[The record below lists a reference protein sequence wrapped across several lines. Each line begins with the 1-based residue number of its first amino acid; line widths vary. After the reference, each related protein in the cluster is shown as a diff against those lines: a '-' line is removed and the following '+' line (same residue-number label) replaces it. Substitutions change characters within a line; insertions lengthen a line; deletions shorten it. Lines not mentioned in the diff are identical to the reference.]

1 MSDDDSELQ
10 RLQAKRLA
18 EMQKNISSRETV
30 EEKPK
35 STEEKIVNPREALI
49 KQLGF
54 RGLEVLTNA
63 ESQFPNEIKMVIDK
77 LYELIKTGEITEIP
91 TSGIFVEVGLVP
103 STDYLSNLVALDDY
117 KRVKIDP
124 ITQQTSVPGIW
135 AAGDCTN
142 VLYHQNNIAVGDAV
156 KAIEDLYIWLKTGK

>member
-30 EEKPK
+30 EETSKP
-35 STEEKIVNPREALI
+35 TEEKIVNPRDVLI

-63 ESQFPNEIKMVIDK
+63 ESQFPNETKMVIDK
-77 LYELIKTGEITEIP
+77 LYELIKTGEITEILDGGKLLGLFRSIGLSVRMD
-91 TSGIFVEVGLVP
+91 TKINIQQDGKFVSL
-103 STDYLSNLVALDDY
+103 TDKLSNKSDGV
-117 KRVKIDP
+117 
-124 ITQQTSVPGIW
+124 
-135 AAGDCTN
+135 
-142 VLYHQNNIAVGDAV
+142 
-156 KAIEDLYIWLKTGK
+156 E

>member
-30 EEKPK
+30 DEKPK
-35 STEEKIVNPREALI
+35 TTEEKTVNPRESLI

-63 ESQFPNEIKMVIDK
+63 ESQFPNETKMIIDK
-77 LYELIKTGEITEIP
+77 LYELIKTGEINEILDGGKLLALFRSIGLNVKMD
-91 TSGIFVEVGLVP
+91 TKINIQQDGKFVSL
-103 STDYLSNLVALDDY
+103 TDKLSNASDEDD
-117 KRVKIDP
+117 
-124 ITQQTSVPGIW
+124 
-135 AAGDCTN
+135 
-142 VLYHQNNIAVGDAV
+142 DA
-156 KAIEDLYIWLKTGK
+156 

>member
-30 EEKPK
+30 DEKPK
-35 STEEKIVNPREALI
+35 STEEKTVNPRETLI

-63 ESQFPNEIKMVIDK
+63 ESQFPNETKMIIDK
-77 LYELIKTGEITEIP
+77 LYELIKTGEITEVLDGGKLLGLFRSIGLNVKMD
-91 TSGIFVEVGLVP
+91 TKINIQQDGKFVSL
-103 STDYLSNLVALDDY
+103 TDKLSNKSNNDD
-117 KRVKIDP
+117 V
-124 ITQQTSVPGIW
+124 
-135 AAGDCTN
+135 
-142 VLYHQNNIAVGDAV
+142 
-156 KAIEDLYIWLKTGK
+156 E

>member
-30 EEKPK
+30 DEKPK
-35 STEEKIVNPREALI
+35 STEEKTVNPREALI

-63 ESQFPNEIKMVIDK
+63 ESQFPNETKMIIDK
-77 LYELIKTGEITEIP
+77 LYELIKTGEITEVLDGGKLLGLFRSIGLSVKMD
-91 TSGIFVEVGLVP
+91 TKINIQQDGKFVSL
-103 STDYLSNLVALDDY
+103 TDKLSNKSNNDD
-117 KRVKIDP
+117 V
-124 ITQQTSVPGIW
+124 
-135 AAGDCTN
+135 
-142 VLYHQNNIAVGDAV
+142 
-156 KAIEDLYIWLKTGK
+156 E

>member
-1 MSDDDSELQ
+1 LSDDDSELQ

-63 ESQFPNEIKMVIDK
+63 ESQFPNETKMIIDK
-77 LYELIKTGEITEIP
+77 LYELIKTGELTEILDGGKLLGLFRSIGLSVKMD
-91 TSGIFVEVGLVP
+91 TKINIQQDGKFVSL
-103 STDYLSNLVALDDY
+103 TDKLSNKSDNDD
-117 KRVKIDP
+117 V
-124 ITQQTSVPGIW
+124 
-135 AAGDCTN
+135 
-142 VLYHQNNIAVGDAV
+142 
-156 KAIEDLYIWLKTGK
+156 E